1 LSKDVGP
8 ESSEAHTFC
17 GTPEYLAPEIVE
29 KKGHGKAV
37 DWWSLGILCY
47 ELCIGLPPFYHQNL
61 HMMYQKIRTE
71 NPKFP
76 GSMSRGCESLI
87 KGFLER
93 DPKKRLGCGDE
104 DVEEVKKQG
113 WFSDLNWKDVYDK
126 KIVPRYIPKV
136 RNVLDTSNFSK
147 EFTKESVKDTYV
159 EGVILTPK
167 DQFTN
172 FTFQQKPTI
181 G

>member
-1 LSKDVGP
+1 
-8 ESSEAHTFC
+8 
-17 GTPEYLAPEIVE
+17 
-29 KKGHGKAV
+29 
-37 DWWSLGILCY
+37 
-47 ELCIGLPPFYHQNL
+47 
-61 HMMYQKIRTE
+61 
-71 NPKFP
+71 
-76 GSMSRGCESLI
+76 MSRGCESLI